1 MLNTEEKD
9 KLADILESK
18 AVLVTAEEYEDSVL
32 SKKNT
37 KIKCLYLTTIR
48 TSKGIISGVRF
59 KLPKETKA
67 SPMWCVWCHCP

>member
-32 SKKNT
+32 SKKKT
-37 KIKCLYLTTIR
+37 L
-48 TSKGIISGVRF
+48 
-59 KLPKETKA
+59 KLNAFT
-67 SPMWCVWCHCP
+67 